1 MTTSQREKAELFRNL
16 HIGGEVLV
24 LPNAWD
30 VASARIVEEAG
41 AAAVATTS
49 AGVAWSLGAPDGDQ
63 LSRDRALDL
72 VARIAEAV
80 RAPVTAD
87 IESGFGADAQGVA
100 ETIEGVIAA
109 GAVGVNLEDS
119 VLTAGPRLR
128 PSQEQAERIAAARQ
142 AADATGIPLFLNA
155 RVDTYLFEIGDP
167 DGRLGETLERAAAYV
182 AAGADGI
189 FIPGVTDLDLIG
201 ELAGATSTPLNVMAG
216 PGSPTVGELAQRG
229 VARVSIGP
237 AIARVAYAVARRAAE
252 EVLTA
257 GTYDSLAGG
266 LDFGELNRLLAAR
279 KAGRPEGP

>member
-1 MTTSQREKAELFRNL
+1 MTTSHRDKAARFHDL
-16 HIGGEVLV
+16 HKGGDVLV

-72 VARIAEAV
+72 VARIADAV

-87 IESGFGADAQGVA
+87 IESGFGADAKEVA
-100 ETIEGVIAA
+100 ETIGGVIAA

-119 VLTAGPRLR
+119 ILSGGPRLR
-128 PSQEQAERIAAARQ
+128 PIQEQAERIAAARQ
-142 AADATGIPLFLNA
+142 AADASGIPLFINA

-167 DGRLGETLERAAAYV
+167 DRRLVEVVDRATAYV
-182 AAGADGI
+182 AAGADGL
-189 FIPGVTDLDLIG
+189 FVPGVIDLEIIRT
-201 ELAGATSTPLNVMAG
+201 LAGSTSKPLNVMAG
-216 PGSPTVGELAQRG
+216 PGSPTVAELAQGG

-237 AIARVAYAVARRAAE
+237 AIAKVAYAVARRAAE

-266 LDFGELNRLLAAR
+266 LDFAELNRLLAAR
-279 KAGRPEGP
+279 RPNHTEAP